1 MTLTRKR
8 ILVVEDFDIIRKF
21 ICRTLEIKGYDTIAA
36 SNVTEAFELLT
47 HQSSDIDLVLT
58 DYNMPG
64 ADGYELLTK
73 MKAND
78 EMKNIPV
85 IFLTT
90 EQNPEKIKTAQ
101 DAGVSGLIRK
111 PYRAEFFFHT
121 IAKTISEASTSK
133 INS

>member
-1 MTLTRKR
+1 MTSTRKR

-21 ICRTLEIKGYDTIAA
+21 VCRTLEIKGYDTIGAA
-36 SNVTEAFELLT
+36 NAAEALEVLT
-47 HQSSDIDLVLT
+47 HHGSDIDLVLT

-73 MKAND
+73 MKASD

-90 EQNPEKIKTAQ
+90 EQNAEKIKKAQ
-101 DAGVSGLIRK
+101 EAGVSGWIHK
-111 PYRAEFFFHT
+111 PYRAEVFFQS
-121 IAKTISEASTSK
+121 IANAIG
-133 INS
+133 

>member
-1 MTLTRKR
+1 M
-8 ILVVEDFDIIRKF
+8 VEDFDIIRKF
-21 ICRTLEIKGYDTIAA
+21 ICRTLEIKGYDTIGAPD
-36 SNVTEAFELLT
+36 VTEAFELLT

-85 IFLTT
+85 IFLTS
-90 EQNPEKIKTAQ
+90 EQNVEKVKKAQ
-101 DAGVSGLIRK
+101 DAGVSAWICK
-111 PYRAEFFFHT
+111 PYRAEFFFDT
-121 IAKTISEASTSK
+121 IAKTIT
-133 INS
+133 

>member
-1 MTLTRKR
+1 MVCGVLVPMTSTRKR

-21 ICRTLEIKGYDTIAA
+21 VCKTLEIKGYDTIGAP
-36 SNVTEAFELLT
+36 NVTEAFELLT
-47 HQSSDIDLVLT
+47 HHSSDIDLVLT

-90 EQNPEKIKTAQ
+90 EQNPEKVKKAD
-101 DAGVSGLIRK
+101 DAGVSGWIRK
-111 PYRAEFFFHT
+111 PYRAEVFFQT
-121 IAKTISEASTSK
+121 IAKAI
-133 INS
+133 I